1 MRLGIVLLVLCG
13 LAFLL
18 VGKVEPSRT
27 QRPVASRHRVVR
39 ARPHPRKPT
48 PSPKRPPQFVVVSFD
63 GSGGVR
69 LWPYWRAVAR
79 RAGARFTFFVSGV
92 YLVPDTKRLRYRPP
106 RHSPGSSD
114 IGFAQS

>member
-39 ARPHPRKPT
+39 PRPHPRKPA

-69 LWPYWRAVAR
+69 LWPYWRALAR
-79 RAGARFTFFVSGV
+79 RGPPPFSFFVTRGHP
-92 YLVPDTKRLRYRPP
+92 LPGGKTLRHPP
-106 RHSPGSSD
+106 PP
-114 IGFAQS
+114 